1 MHRQPATVTKSSS
14 FSPLWQTSIL
24 CLAILCAVCTPAV
37 LGQTGDAVEQSS
49 RFTGRITGNDVHIR
63 SGAGTN
69 FYRCGKLSQGDTVA
83 VVAQENGWSKIV
95 PPPGSFSWIAMRYV
109 ALKMDDPEIAVVTG
123 NNVAVYAG
131 SDFVEPMHSTSKQT
145 TLPRGTKVNLFD
157 EQKDGYFKIVPTAG
171 CHLWVS
177 SLYIERVKEAP
188 IRSVTPL
195 TVVTTVQETNE
206 PAVSEPP
213 VDSEPVV
220 VETVPEPE
228 ESEFLKA
235 YYVLQELTDAELGKP
250 LEEQD
255 YTPIKQ
261 GLQVLVDGKE
271 DEDAVRYAAH
281 LLKRI
286 ETYELAQSVG
296 KAVIQQDQDLSNVRE
311 RLAKAR
317 AEELAKIK
325 RLGKFAVIGKFR
337 ASSIYRA
344 QVKRFMILDTKGK
357 IICYAEPAPSI
368 MEKNFKSFVGKR
380 VGLVGKIKPFPAVN
394 GSLVV
399 FTDIFD
405 MAAKT
410 DLSTVP
416 STPSTPPTPPTVEPP
431 KS

>member
-1 MHRQPATVTKSSS
+1 
-14 FSPLWQTSIL
+14 
-24 CLAILCAVCTPAV
+24 
-37 LGQTGDAVEQSS
+37 LGQAEDSPGEGS

-69 FYRCGKLSQGDTVA
+69 FYRCGKLKQGDMVD
-83 VVAQENGWSKIV
+83 VVAQVNGWSKIV

-109 ALKMDDPEIAVVTG
+109 ALKMDDPEVAVVTG

-145 TLPRGTKVNLFD
+145 TLPRGTRVNLFD
-157 EQKDGYFKIVPTAG
+157 EQKDGYFKIVPPTG
-171 CHLWVS
+171 SYLWVS
-177 SLYIERVKEAP
+177 SLYIERVKEEP

-195 TVVTTVQETNE
+195 TVVTTVPETNE
-206 PAVSEPP
+206 PAVTEPKP
-213 VDSEPVV
+213 EVEAAA

-228 ESEFLKA
+228 ESEQLKA
-235 YYVLQELTDAELGKP
+235 FYVLQEKTAAELSKP

-261 GLQVLVDGKE
+261 GLQVLVESKE

-296 KAVIQQDQDLSNVRE
+296 KAVDQQDQDLSAVRE

-325 RLGKFAVIGKFR
+325 RMGKFAVMGKFR

-357 IICYAEPAPSI
+357 IMCYAEPAPAI
-368 MEKNFKSFVGKR
+368 MDRDFKDFVGKR

-399 FTDIFD
+399 FTDIVD
-405 MAAKT
+405 MDTTTELPPAPA
-410 DLSTVP
+410 
-416 STPSTPPTPPTVEPP
+416 TPSTPPTPPTVEPP